1 MDIARASIDKP
12 VNTWLLVL
20 VCLLG
25 GLWALLTLPQLE
37 DPEFTIKEAI
47 IVTPYSG
54 ASAKEVELEV
64 TEQLEIALQEMSQL
78 KRVTSRSMPG
88 LSEITVEIKDKYR
101 SDTLPQ
107 VWDELRRKVQDTQ
120 PLLPPGAGPSRVND
134 SFGDVFGLFYAVV
147 APGFEVAELRDF
159 ARELRRVAL
168 RVPGVAK
175 VVING
180 EYDERILIE
189 IPQTVLIQL
198 GLSPEQLAGRLQL
211 QNAVIDA
218 GRKSLGDLS
227 IRVSPTGHLNSLDHI
242 RNLYITTPSGD
253 TLRLGDVA
261 VISREYH
268 EQPRQLIRY
277 AGIEA
282 VTLGIAATGDSNIVD
297 VGHAVEQV
305 LQAHMSELPL
315 GVQLKPIYQQHQI
328 VERALNDFLVN
339 LVISVSIVIIV
350 LCLFMGWRAGVVV
363 GAALLLTVTG
373 SLFLMKV
380 TGLQMQRVSLGALI
394 IAMGML
400 VDNAIVIA
408 EGMLVRMQK
417 GKTAREAATGIAS
430 QTQVPL
436 LAATVI
442 GILAFSGI
450 GLSQDVT
457 GEYTFSLFVVIGLS
471 LLLSW
476 VLAIT
481 LVPLLASF
489 LFVSVKTNAN
499 NLSEN
504 LSEITASNS
513 EQPESVLSRHYRGV
527 LQAVLKHRHLTLVGL
542 LLFTGISLVAFKQV
556 PQMFF
561 PNAQTEVFYVNYWL
575 EQGADI
581 RATDRDLHTLSQF
594 VKQLEG
600 VKQVTSVAGMGAARM
615 MLVYQPERTNPA
627 FGQLIITAESTEL
640 IDQLANQITSELERY
655 PQAQAWVERVRLGP
669 GKGAPIQAR
678 FQGDDPEVLRQLAE
692 TTKQLFRESERL
704 THLRTDWRQPERVI
718 IPHLAEDRASV
729 LGVSRQD
736 LAKSLSMVTTGQ
748 TIGLYREEDRLIPL
762 LLRAPINERGRATQ
776 LKDRMIWSQATGEFV
791 PASEV
796 VDQFEFSHEEALILR
811 RNMLR
816 TLTVSADPLKGVN
829 IATVF
834 ADMRPVIEAIP
845 LPHGYRLEWGGE
857 YESSGDAQRALATQ
871 LPLSLLAMVVISV
884 LLFARIKQPL
894 IIWLCVPMA
903 ICGVTWGLLLTN
915 MSFGFMAL
923 LGMLSLSGMLI
934 KNAIVLV
941 DEIDQRIL
949 QGETPLDALVEGSVS
964 RLRPVVL
971 AAATTIL
978 GMLPL
983 AFDVFFADMAV
994 TIMSGL
1000 AFATFLT
1007 LLAVPALY
1015 SVFFRIKVSTEQ
1027 HS

>member
-12 VNTWLLVL
+12 VNTWLLIL
-20 VCLLG
+20 VCLFG
-25 GLWALLTLPQLE
+25 GIWALLTLPQLE

-47 IVTPYSG
+47 ILTPYTG
-54 ASAKEVELEV
+54 ASALEVEQEV
-64 TEQLEIALQEMSQL
+64 TEQLEIALQELPQL
-78 KRVTSRSMPG
+78 KRVTSRSMSG
-88 LSEITVEIKDKYR
+88 LSEITVEIKDAYR
-101 SDTLPQ
+101 SDALPQ
-107 VWDELRRKVQDTQ
+107 VWDELRRKVTDTQ
-120 PLLPPGAGPSRVND
+120 QLLPPGAGPSRVND
-134 SFGDVFGLFYAVV
+134 SFGDVFGLFYALK
-147 APGFEVAELRDF
+147 APGFETAELRDF
-159 ARELRRVAL
+159 ARELRRAAL

-175 VVING
+175 VVIQG
-180 EYDERILIE
+180 EREERIVIE
-189 IPQTVLIQL
+189 MPQTVLTQL
-198 GLSPEQLAGRLQL
+198 GVSPEQLAGRLQL

-218 GRKSLGDLS
+218 GRKSLDDFS
-227 IRVSPTGHLNSLDHI
+227 IRVSPTGHLNSLAHI
-242 RNLYITTPSGD
+242 RNLYMTTPSGD

-268 EQPRQLIRY
+268 EQPRQLIRFE
-277 AGIEA
+277 GQEA
-282 VTLGIAATGDSNIVD
+282 VTLGIAATADSNIVD
-297 VGHAVEQV
+297 VGKAVEAV
-305 LQAHMSELPL
+305 LNQQMTDLPL
-315 GVQLKPIYQQHQI
+315 GVALEPIYQQHLI
-328 VERALNDFLVN
+328 VENALNAFLLN
-339 LVISVSIVIIV
+339 LLISVSIVILV

-363 GAALLLTVTG
+363 GVALLLTVTG

-380 TGLQMQRVSLGALI
+380 TGQQMQRVSLGALI

-408 EGMLVRMQK
+408 EGMLVRMQQ
-417 GKTAREAATGIAS
+417 GRTAREAATGIAS

-436 LAATVI
+436 LAATII

-457 GEYTFSLFVVIGLS
+457 GEYTFSLFLVIGLS

-476 VLAIT
+476 ILAIT
-481 LVPLLASF
+481 VVPLLASL
-489 LFVSVKTNAN
+489 LFVTTT
-499 NLSEN
+499 LSSEDEDQEPG
-504 LSEITASNS
+504 LS
-513 EQPESVLSRHYRGV
+513 SRYRSL
-527 LQAVLKHRHLTLVGL
+527 LQGVLKHRHLTVVTLVIM
-542 LLFTGISLVAFKQV
+542 TGISLVAFKQV

-561 PNAQTEVFYVNYWL
+561 PNAQTEVFYLNYWR
-575 EQGADI
+575 EQGTDI
-581 RATDRDLHTLSQF
+581 RATDKDLAELSEF
-594 VKQLEG
+594 VAALKG
-600 VKQVTSVAGMGAARM
+600 VKQVTSVAGMGASRM
-615 MLVYQPERTNPA
+615 MLVYQPERTNSA
-627 FGQLIITAESTEL
+627 YGQLIITAETA
-640 IDQLANQITSELERY
+640 DQIEHLADAITSKLEQY

-678 FQGDDPEVLRQLAE
+678 FQGEDVDELKRLSAAAQQV
-692 TTKQLFRESERL
+692 FRDSHLL
-704 THLRTDWRQPERVI
+704 THLRSDWRQPERVI

-748 TIGLYREEDRLIPL
+748 TMGLYREADRLIPV
-762 LLRAPINERGRATQ
+762 LLRAPVNERGEAMQ
-776 LKDRMIWSQATGEFV
+776 LHDRMIWSQATGEFI

-796 VDQFEFSHEEALILR
+796 VDEFELSYENALILR
-811 RNMLR
+811 RNMQR
-816 TLTVSADPLKGVN
+816 TLTVSADPLADINV
-829 IATVF
+829 ATAF
-834 ADMRPVIEAIP
+834 SDIRAKIEAIP
-845 LPHGYRLEWGGE
+845 LPSGYRLEWGGE
-857 YESSGDAQRALATQ
+857 HESSGDAQRGLARQ
-871 LPLSLLAMVVISV
+871 LPLSLLAMVMITV
-884 LLFARIKQPL
+884 LLFARLRQPL

-903 ICGVTWGLLLTN
+903 ICGVTWGLLATQ

-941 DEIDQRIL
+941 NEIDQRIL
-949 QGETPLDALVEGSVS
+949 QGGIPIDALVEGSVS

-1000 AFATFLT
+1000 AFATLLT

-1015 SVFFRIKVSTEQ
+1015 SILFKINLK
-1027 HS
+1027 

>member
-12 VNTWLLVL
+12 VNTWLLVW

-25 GLWALLTLPQLE
+25 GIWALFTLPQLE

-47 IVTPYSG
+47 IVTSYVG
-54 ASAKEVELEV
+54 ASATEVELEV
-64 TEQLEIALQEMSQL
+64 TEQLEIALQEMPQL

-88 LSEITVEIKDKYR
+88 LSEITVEIKDAYR
-101 SDTLPQ
+101 ADRLPQ
-107 VWDELRRKVQDTQ
+107 VWDELRRQVQDTQ
-120 PLLPPGAGPSRVND
+120 PMLPPGAGPSRVND
-134 SFGDVFGLFYAVV
+134 SFGDVFGLYYALI
-147 APGFEVAELRDF
+147 APGFETAELRDV

-175 VVING
+175 VTIQG
-180 EYDERILIE
+180 EREERILIE
-189 IPQTVLIQL
+189 IPQTVLVQL

-218 GRKSLGDLS
+218 GRKPLESFA
-227 IRVSPTGHLNSLDHI
+227 IRVAPTGTFDSLDHI

-261 VISREYH
+261 VISRDYH
-268 EQPRQLIRY
+268 EQPRQLIRFM
-277 AGIEA
+277 GEDA
-282 VTLGIAATGDSNIVD
+282 VTLGIAATADSNIVD
-297 VGHAVEQV
+297 VGHAVEKA
-305 LQAHMSELPL
+305 LKNHMTEFPL
-315 GVQLKPIYQQHQI
+315 GIQLHPIYQQHHI
-328 VERALNDFLVN
+328 VESALNAFLIN
-339 LVISVSIVIIV
+339 LLISVSIVIAV
-350 LCLFMGWRAGVVV
+350 LCVFMGWRAGVVV
-363 GAALLLTVTG
+363 GVALFLTVTG

-430 QTQVPL
+430 QTQIPL
-436 LAATVI
+436 LGATVI

-476 VLAIT
+476 ILAIT
-481 LVPLLASF
+481 VVPLLASL
-489 LFVSVKTNAN
+489 LFKTTNTNA
-499 NLSEN
+499 E
-504 LSEITASNS
+504 E
-513 EQPESVLSRHYRGV
+513 V
-527 LQAVLKHRHLTLVGL
+527 LQEPMLYQRYRSGLNKVLKHRLSTLTGL
-542 LLFTGISLVAFKQV
+542 IVFTVFSVIAFKQV

-561 PNAQTEVFYVNYWL
+561 PNAQTDVFYVNYWR
-575 EQGADI
+575 EQGTDI
-581 RATDRDLHTLSQF
+581 RDTDRDLAELSRF
-594 VKQLEG
+594 VEQLEG
-600 VKQVTSVAGMGAARM
+600 VQQVTSVAGMGATRM
-615 MLVYQPERTNPA
+615 MLVYQPERTNSA
-627 FGQLIITAESTEL
+627 YGQLIVTARSTTDIDSLAQRITEA
-640 IDQLANQITSELERY
+640 LEAY

-678 FQGDDPEVLRQLAE
+678 FKGDDPQVLRALSEQ
-692 TTKQLFRESERL
+692 TKAIFRDSEL
-704 THLRTDWRQPERVI
+704 VTNLRSDWRQPERVI
-718 IPHLAEDRASV
+718 VPHLAEDRASV

-748 TIGLYREEDRLIPL
+748 TLGLYREADRLIPL
-762 LLRAPINERGRATQ
+762 LLKAPVNERGRATQ

-796 VDQFEFSHEEALILR
+796 VDQFEFGHEEALILR
-811 RNMLR
+811 RNMQR
-816 TLTVSADPLKGVN
+816 TLTVSADPLTGVN
-829 IATVF
+829 IATAFQQV
-834 ADMRPVIEAIP
+834 RPEIESIP
-845 LPHGYRLEWGGE
+845 LPHGYHLEWGGE
-857 YESSGDAQRALATQ
+857 YESAGDAQRALAKQ
-871 LPLSLLAMVVISV
+871 LPLSLLAMVIISI
-884 LLFARIKQPL
+884 LLFAKLKQPL

-903 ICGVTWGLLLTN
+903 ICGVTWGLLLTQ

-949 QGETPLDALVEGSVS
+949 QGEPPMSALVEGSVS
-964 RLRPVVL
+964 RLRPVTL

-994 TIMSGL
+994 TIMGGL
-1000 AFATFLT
+1000 AFATLLT

-1015 SVFFRIKVSTEQ
+1015 SVFFKIHADKVS
-1027 HS
+1027 SP

>member
-25 GLWALLTLPQLE
+25 GVWALLTLPQLE

-47 IVTPYSG
+47 IITPYLG

-107 VWDELRRKVQDTQ
+107 VWDELRRKIQDTQ

-175 VVING
+175 VVIHG
-180 EYDERILIE
+180 ERDERILIE
-189 IPQTVLIQL
+189 IPQSVLIQL
-198 GLSPEQLAGRLQL
+198 GISPEQLAGRLQL

-218 GRKSLGDLS
+218 GRQSLDDLS

-277 AGIEA
+277 AGMEA
-282 VTLGIAATGDSNIVD
+282 VTLGVAATGDSNIVD
-297 VGHAVEQV
+297 VGHALEKA

-315 GVQLKPIYQQHQI
+315 GIELKPIYQQHHL
-328 VERALNDFLVN
+328 VERALHAFLVN
-339 LVISVSIVIIV
+339 LVISVSIVIGV

-430 QTQVPL
+430 QTQIPL

-476 VLAIT
+476 ILAIT
-481 LVPLLASF
+481 VVPLLASL
-489 LFVSVKTNAN
+489 LFVTIKTT
-499 NLSEN
+499 SD
-504 LSEITASNS
+504 SSSTT
-513 EQPESVLSRHYRGV
+513 QFQQESMLSRHYRSA
-527 LQAVLKHRHLTLVGL
+527 LQAVLKHRRITLVSL

-561 PNAQTEVFYVNYWL
+561 PNAQTEVFYVNYWR
-575 EQGADI
+575 EQGTDI
-581 RATDRDLHTLSQF
+581 RATDRDLKALSEF
-594 VKQLEG
+594 VAQLDG
-600 VKQVTSVAGMGAARM
+600 IQQVTSVAGMGAARM
-615 MLVYQPERTNPA
+615 MLVYQPERTNSA
-627 FGQLIITAESTEL
+627 FGQLIVTAQSADLIEELAAQITAE
-640 IDQLANQITSELERY
+640 LENY

-678 FQGDDPEVLRQLAE
+678 FQGDDPEILRQLAE
-692 TTKQLFRESERL
+692 TTKQLFRDSERL
-704 THLRTDWRQPERVI
+704 THLRIDWRQPERVI
-718 IPHLAEDRASV
+718 IPQLAEDRASV

-776 LKDRMIWSQATGEFV
+776 LKDRMIWSQATGVFV

-796 VDQFEFSHEEALILR
+796 VDQFELSHEEALILR

-816 TLTVSADPLKGVN
+816 TLTVSADPLAGVN
-829 IATVF
+829 IATAF
-834 ADMRPVIEAIP
+834 ADIRPIVDAIP
-845 LPHGYRLEWGGE
+845 LPPGYRLEWGGE
-857 YESSGDAQRALATQ
+857 YESAGDAQRALATQ
-871 LPLSLLAMVVISV
+871 LPLSLLAMVIISV

-903 ICGVTWGLLLTN
+903 ICGVTWGLLATQ

-949 QGETPLDALVEGSVS
+949 QGETPLNALVEGSVS

-1000 AFATFLT
+1000 AFATLLT

-1015 SVFFRIKVSTEQ
+1015 SVFFRIKVRTEQ
-1027 HS
+1027 QG

>member
-25 GLWALLTLPQLE
+25 GIWALFTLPQLE

-47 IVTPYSG
+47 IITPYLG
-54 ASAKEVELEV
+54 ASAREVEQEV
-64 TEQLEIALQEMSQL
+64 TEQLEIALQEMPQL

-101 SDTLPQ
+101 SEKLPQ
-107 VWDELRRKVQDTQ
+107 VWDELRRQVQDTQ

-134 SFGDVFGLFYAVV
+134 SFGDVFGLYYALT
-147 APGFEVAELRDF
+147 APGFETAELRDF

-175 VVING
+175 VTLQG
-180 EYDERILIE
+180 EREERILIE
-189 IPQTVLIQL
+189 IPQAVLVQL

-218 GRKSLGDLS
+218 GRKPLESFA
-227 IRVSPTGHLNSLDHI
+227 IRVAPTGTFNSLDHI

-261 VISREYH
+261 VISRDYH
-268 EQPRQLIRY
+268 EQPRQLIRFM
-277 AGIEA
+277 GDDA
-282 VTLGIAATGDSNIVD
+282 VTLGIAATADSNIVE
-297 VGHAVEQV
+297 VGHAVEVALMQ
-305 LQAHMSELPL
+305 HMAEFPL
-315 GVQLKPIYQQHQI
+315 GVKLQPIYQQHHI
-328 VERALNDFLVN
+328 VERALNAFLIN
-339 LVISVSIVIIV
+339 LLVSVSIVILV

-373 SLFLMKV
+373 SLFLMKI

-408 EGMLVRMQK
+408 EGMMVRMQK
-417 GKTAREAATGIAS
+417 GKNAREAATGIAS

-436 LAATVI
+436 LGATVI

-476 VLAIT
+476 ILAIT
-481 LVPLLASF
+481 LVPLLASL
-489 LFVSVKTNAN
+489 LFKSLPQT
-499 NLSEN
+499 SE
-504 LSEITASNS
+504 TA
-513 EQPESVLSRHYRGV
+513 PEPWLYRGYRSG
-527 LQAVLKHRHLTLVGL
+527 LQQVLKHRHITLVGL
-542 LLFTGISLVAFKQV
+542 IVFTGVSLVAFKQV

-561 PNAQTEVFYVNYWL
+561 PNAQTEVFYVNYWR
-575 EQGADI
+575 EQGTDI
-581 RATDRDLHTLSQF
+581 RATDRDLEKLSRF
-594 VKQLEG
+594 IGQLEG
-600 VKQVTSVAGMGAARM
+600 VEQVTSVAGMGATRM

-627 FGQLIITAESTEL
+627 FGQLIVTATS
-640 IDQLANQITSELERY
+640 ANQIENLAQIITEELEAY
-655 PQAQAWVERVRLGP
+655 PQAQAWVERIRLGP

-678 FQGDDPEVLRQLAE
+678 FKGEDPQVLRALSEQ
-692 TTKQLFRESERL
+692 TKAIFRESGLL
-704 THLRTDWRQPERVI
+704 THLRSDWRQPERVI

-748 TIGLYREEDRLIPL
+748 TVGLYREEDRLIPL
-762 LLRAPINERGRATQ
+762 LLKAPLNERGRATQ
-776 LKDRMIWSQATGEFV
+776 LKDRMIWSRATGEFV

-796 VDQFEFSHEEALILR
+796 VDRFEFSHEEALILR
-811 RNMLR
+811 RNMIR
-816 TLTVSADPLKGVN
+816 TLTVSADPLAGVN
-829 IATVF
+829 IATAF
-834 ADMRPVIEAIP
+834 RDIRPLIEAIP
-845 LPHGYRLEWGGE
+845 LPHGYQLEWGGE
-857 YESSGDAQRALATQ
+857 HESSGDAQSALAKQ
-871 LPLSLLAMVVISV
+871 LPLSLLAMVIISI
-884 LLFARIKQPL
+884 LLFAKLKQPL

-903 ICGVTWGLLLTN
+903 ICGVTWGLLLTQ

-949 QGETPLDALVEGSVS
+949 EGEPPMNALVEGSVS
-964 RLRPVVL
+964 RLRPVIL

-1000 AFATFLT
+1000 AFATLLT

-1015 SVFFRIKVSTEQ
+1015 SVFFKIQVKDESQPSSV
-1027 HS
+1027 

>member
-12 VNTWLLVL
+12 VNTWLFIL

-25 GLWALLTLPQLE
+25 GIWAVLTLPQLE

-47 IVTPYSG
+47 ILTPYPG
-54 ASAKEVELEV
+54 ASAMEVEQEV
-64 TEQLEIALQEMSQL
+64 TDQLEIALQEMPQL
-78 KRVTSRSMPG
+78 KRLVSRSMPG
-88 LSEITVEIKDKYR
+88 LSEITVEIKDAYR
-101 SDTLPQ
+101 SADLPQ

-120 PLLPPGAGPSRVND
+120 PNLPPGAGPSRVND
-134 SFGDVFGLFYAVV
+134 SFGDVFGLLFAVT
-147 APGFEVAELRDF
+147 APGFETAELRDF
-159 ARELRRVAL
+159 SRELRRVAL

-175 VVING
+175 VSIQG
-180 EYDERILIE
+180 ERDERILIE
-189 IPQTVLIQL
+189 IPQAVLIHL

-218 GRKSLGDLS
+218 GRKTLGDLA
-227 IRVSPTGHLNSLDHI
+227 IRVIPTGDFDSLEQI
-242 RNLYITTPSGD
+242 RNLYLTTPSGD

-261 VISREYH
+261 VISRDYH
-268 EQPRQLIRY
+268 EQPRQLIRF
-277 AGIEA
+277 AGQDA
-282 VTLGIAATGDSNIVD
+282 VTLGIAATGDSNIVE
-297 VGHAVEQV
+297 VGHAVEAA
-305 LQAHMSELPL
+305 LKAHMAELPL
-315 GVQLKPIYQQHQI
+315 GVELQPIYQQHHI
-328 VERALNDFLVN
+328 VERALNAFLLN
-339 LVISVSIVIIV
+339 LVMSVSIVILV

-363 GAALLLTVTG
+363 GSALLLTVTG
-373 SLFLMKV
+373 SLFLMKI

-408 EGMLVRMQK
+408 EGMLVRMQQ
-417 GKTAREAATGIAS
+417 GRNAREAATGIAG

-457 GEYTFSLFVVIGLS
+457 GEYTFSLFLVIGLS

-476 VLAIT
+476 ILAIT
-481 LVPLLASF
+481 VVPLLASL
-489 LFVSVKTNAN
+489 LFV
-499 NLSEN
+499 
-504 LSEITASNS
+504 TASASAGDTS
-513 EQPESVLSRHYRGV
+513 ETTSAGAGGYRGLLQRV
-527 LQAVLKHRHLTLVGL
+527 LRHRRVTLLGL
-542 LLFTGISLVAFKQV
+542 LAFTGISFVAFAQV

-561 PNAQTEVFYVNYWL
+561 PNAQTEVFYVNYWR
-575 EQGADI
+575 EQGTDI
-581 RATDRDLHTLSQF
+581 RATDRDLEALSRF
-594 VKQLEG
+594 VGQLDG
-600 VKQVTSVAGMGAARM
+600 VEQVTSVAGMGATRM

-627 FGQLIITAESTEL
+627 YGQLVITATSAEQ
-640 IDQLANQITSELERY
+640 IDILADQIDAALQQY

-678 FQGDDPEVLRQLAE
+678 FQGEDPQVLRQLAE
-692 TTKQLFRESERL
+692 DAKQVFRQTGQL
-704 THLRTDWRQPERVI
+704 THLRSDWRQPERVI
-718 IPHLAEDRASV
+718 VPHLADDRASV

-736 LAKSLSMVTTGQ
+736 LAESLSMVTTGQ
-748 TIGLYREEDRLIPL
+748 MIGLYREEDRLIPL
-762 LLRAPINERGRATQ
+762 LLRAPANERGRATQ
-776 LKDRMIWSQATGEFV
+776 LKDRMIWSRATGQFV

-796 VDQFEFSHEEALILR
+796 VDAFETRQEEALILR
-811 RNMLR
+811 RNMQR
-816 TLTVSADPLKGVN
+816 TLTVSADPLPGVN
-829 IATVF
+829 VAAAF
-834 ADMRPVIEAIP
+834 ADLRGQIEALP
-845 LPHGYRLEWGGE
+845 LPPGYRLEWGGE
-857 YESSGDAQRALATQ
+857 YESSGDAQRALARQ
-871 LPLSLLAMVVISV
+871 LPLSLLAMMIISV

-903 ICGVTWGLLLTN
+903 ICGVTWGLLLTG

-941 DEIDQRIL
+941 DEIDQRIA
-949 QGETPLDALVEGSVS
+949 QGETPEHALVEGSVS

-971 AAATTIL
+971 AAVTTIL

-983 AFDVFFADMAV
+983 AFDVFFADMAI

-1015 SVFFRIKVSTEQ
+1015 SLFFRIAPPGTKR
-1027 HS
+1027 

>member
-12 VNTWLLVL
+12 VNTWLLIL
-20 VCLLG
+20 ICLFG
-25 GLWALLTLPQLE
+25 GIWAVLTLPQLE

-47 IVTPYSG
+47 ILTPYTG
-54 ASAKEVELEV
+54 ASAREVEQEVTDQLEV
-64 TEQLEIALQEMSQL
+64 ALQEMPQL
-78 KRVTSRSMPG
+78 KRLTSRSMPG
-88 LSEITVEIKDKYR
+88 LSEITVEIKDAFR
-101 SDTLPQ
+101 SDDLPQ

-120 PLLPPGAGPSRVND
+120 PTLPPGAGPSQVND
-134 SFGDVFGLFYAVV
+134 SFGDVFGLYYAVT

-159 ARELRRVAL
+159 ARDLRRVAL
-168 RVPGVAK
+168 GVPGVAK

-180 EYDERILIE
+180 ERNERILIE

-218 GRKSLGDLS
+218 GRQTLGDLS
-227 IRVSPTGHLNSLDHI
+227 VRIVPTGDFDSLEQI
-242 RNLYITTPSGD
+242 RNLFITTSSGD

-261 VISREYH
+261 AISRDYH
-268 EQPRQLIRY
+268 EQPRQLIRF
-277 AGIEA
+277 AGEDA
-282 VTLGIAATGDSNIVD
+282 VTLGIAATGDSNIVE
-297 VGHAVEQV
+297 VGHAVEV
-305 LQAHMSELPL
+305 ALTDYMAELPL
-315 GVQLKPIYQQHQI
+315 GVSLQPIYQQHHI
-328 VERALNDFLVN
+328 VERSLNTFLIN
-339 LVISVSIVIIV
+339 LLMSVSIVILV
-350 LCLFMGWRAGVVV
+350 LCLFLGWRAGVVV
-363 GAALLLTVTG
+363 GSALLLTVTG
-373 SLFLMKV
+373 TLLLMKL

-408 EGMLVRMQK
+408 EGMLVRMQQ
-417 GKTAREAATGIAS
+417 GRSAREAAKGIAG

-436 LAATVI
+436 LAATLI

-450 GLSQDVT
+450 GLSKDVT
-457 GEYTFSLFVVIGLS
+457 GEYTLSLFLVIGLS

-481 LVPLLASF
+481 VVPLLASL
-489 LFVSVKTNAN
+489 LFVSQTEDA
-499 NLSEN
+499 ETPAPAAG
-504 LSEITASNS
+504 TAA
-513 EQPESVLSRHYRGV
+513 YR
-527 LQAVLKHRHLTLVGL
+527 GL
-542 LLFTGISLVAFKQV
+542 LLRVLHHRRVTLLGLLGFTGISFIAFIQV
-556 PQMFF
+556 PQIFF
-561 PNAQTEVFYVNYWL
+561 PNAQTEVFYVNYWR
-575 EQGADI
+575 EQGTDI
-581 RATDRDLHTLSQF
+581 RATDRDLAALSGF
-594 VKQLEG
+594 VSELDG

-627 FGQLIITAESTEL
+627 YGQLIITAESAPQIAQLTQQIEAEL
-640 IDQLANQITSELERY
+640 QQY

-678 FQGDDPEVLRQLAE
+678 FKGQDPDVLRQLAE
-692 TTKQLFRESERL
+692 ETKQVFRDSQRL
-704 THLRTDWRQPERVI
+704 ANLRIDWRQPERVI
-718 IPHLAEDRASV
+718 VPHLADDRASV

-736 LAKSLSMVTTGQ
+736 LALSLSIITTGQ
-748 TIGLYREEDRLIPL
+748 TLGLYREEDRLIPL
-762 LLRAPINERGRATQ
+762 LLRAPDNERGRATQ
-776 LKDRMIWSQATGEFV
+776 LQDRMIWSQATEHYI

-796 VDQFEFSHEEALILR
+796 VDRFETRQEEALILR
-811 RNMLR
+811 RNMRR
-816 TLTVSADPLKGVN
+816 TLTVSADPLAGVN
-829 IATVF
+829 VAAAF
-834 ADMRPVIEAIP
+834 AELRGQVEAIS
-845 LPHGYRLEWGGE
+845 LPPGYQLEWGGE
-857 YESSGDAQRALATQ
+857 HESSGDAQRALARQ
-871 LPLSLLAMVVISV
+871 LPLSLLAMMLISI
-884 LLFARIKQPL
+884 LLFARLKQPL

-903 ICGVTWGLLLTN
+903 ICGVSWGLLLTG

-941 DEIDQRIL
+941 DEIDQRIA
-949 QGETPLDALVEGSVS
+949 QGDSPSEALVEGSVS

-971 AAATTIL
+971 AAVTTIL

-1000 AFATFLT
+1000 AFATLLT

-1015 SVFFRIKVSTEQ
+1015 SLFFRIRQPAVDA
-1027 HS
+1027 

>member
-1 MDIARASIDKP
+1 MDIARLSIDKP

-25 GLWALLTLPQLE
+25 GVWALLTLPQLE
-37 DPEFTIKEAI
+37 DPEFTIKEAVI
-47 IVTPYSG
+47 LTPYVG
-54 ASAKEVELEV
+54 ASAKEVEQEV

-88 LSEITVEIKDKYR
+88 LSEITVEIKDRYR
-101 SDTLPQ
+101 SDKLPQ
-107 VWDELRRKVQDTQ
+107 VWDELRRNVQDTQ
-120 PLLPPGAGPSRVND
+120 PMLPPGAGPSRVND

-147 APGFEVAELRDF
+147 APEFEVAELRDF
-159 ARELRRVAL
+159 ARDLRRVAL

-175 VVING
+175 VVIQG
-180 EYDERILIE
+180 EREERILIE
-189 IPQTVLIQL
+189 IAQSVLIQL

-218 GRKSLGDLS
+218 GRKSLHDFA

-268 EQPRQLIRY
+268 EQPRQLIRF
-277 AGIEA
+277 AGQTA
-282 VTLGIAATGDSNIVD
+282 VTLGIAASGDSNIVD
-297 VGHAVEQV
+297 VGHALERA
-305 LQAHMSELPL
+305 LQAHMTELPL
-315 GVQLKPIYQQHQI
+315 GVQLQPVYQQHLI
-328 VERALNDFLVN
+328 VERALSAFLVN
-339 LVISVSIVIIV
+339 LLISVSIVIIV

-408 EGMLVRMQK
+408 EGMLVRMQQ

-430 QTQVPL
+430 QTQIPL

-481 LVPLLASF
+481 VVPLLASL
-489 LFVSVKTNAN
+489 LFVSVNCSAN
-499 NLSEN
+499 SRLQN
-504 LSEITASNS
+504 
-513 EQPESVLSRHYRGV
+513 ESMWVERYRWV
-527 LQAVLKHRHLTLVGL
+527 LQVVLKRRRLTLLSLIV
-542 LLFTGISLVAFKQV
+542 FTGVSLVAFKSV
-556 PQMFF
+556 PQIFF

-581 RATDRDLHTLSQF
+581 QATDRDLAELSQF

-600 VKQVTSVAGMGAARM
+600 VEQVTSVAGMGAVRM
-615 MLVYQPERTNPA
+615 MLVYQPERTNSA
-627 FGQLIITAESTEL
+627 FGQLIVTAKSTDR
-640 IDQLANQITSELERY
+640 IDQLAEQITQELERY

-678 FQGDDPEVLRQLAE
+678 FQGDDPEHLRDLAE
-692 TTKQLFRESERL
+692 TTKQLFRQSEQL
-704 THLRTDWRQPERVI
+704 THLRIDWRQPERVI

-748 TIGLYREEDRLIPL
+748 PIGLYREEDRLIPL
-762 LLRAPINERGRATQ
+762 LLRAPVNERGRATQ

-796 VDQFEFSHEEALILR
+796 VDQFELSHEEALILR
-811 RNMLR
+811 RNMQR

-829 IATVF
+829 VATAF
-834 ADMRPVIEAIP
+834 SEIQPMIEAIP
-845 LPHGYRLEWGGE
+845 LPYGYRLEWGGE

-871 LPLSLLAMVVISV
+871 LPLSLLAMVIISV
-884 LLFARIKQPL
+884 LLFAKIKQPL
-894 IIWLCVPMA
+894 IIWFCVPMA
-903 ICGVTWGLLLTN
+903 ICGVTWGLLLTQ

-941 DEIDQRIL
+941 DEIDQRIM
-949 QGETPLDALVEGSVS
+949 QGEVPLTALVEGSVS

-971 AAATTIL
+971 AAVTTIL

-1000 AFATFLT
+1000 AFATLLT

-1015 SVFFRIKVSTEQ
+1015 SVFFRIKVQNDFIKACSVRE
-1027 HS
+1027 

>member
-25 GLWALLTLPQLE
+25 GAWALLTLPQLE
-37 DPEFTIKEAI
+37 DPEFTIKEAVI
-47 IVTPYSG
+47 ITPYLG

-175 VVING
+175 VVIHG
-180 EYDERILIE
+180 ERDERILIE
-189 IPQTVLIQL
+189 IPQAVLIQL
-198 GLSPEQLAGRLQL
+198 GISPEQLAGRLQL

-218 GRKSLGDLS
+218 GRKSLEDLS

-297 VGHAVEQV
+297 VGHAVEQA

-315 GVQLKPIYQQHQI
+315 GVQLKPIYQQHEI
-328 VERALNDFLVN
+328 VERALNAFLVN

-476 VLAIT
+476 ILAIT
-481 LVPLLASF
+481 VVPLLASL
-489 LFVSVKTNAN
+489 LFISINTTSDSHSVNQ
-499 NLSEN
+499 
-504 LSEITASNS
+504 
-513 EQPESVLSRHYRGV
+513 EQQESMLSRHYRSALQSV
-527 LQAVLKHRHLTLVGL
+527 LRHRRITLVSL

-561 PNAQTEVFYVNYWL
+561 PNAQTEVFYVNYWR
-575 EQGADI
+575 EQGTDI
-581 RATDRDLHTLSQF
+581 RATDRDLKALSEF
-594 VKQLEG
+594 IAQLDG
-600 VKQVTSVAGMGAARM
+600 VQQVTSVAGMGAARM
-615 MLVYQPERTNPA
+615 MLVYQPERTNSA
-627 FGQLIITAESTEL
+627 FGQLIVTAQSADL
-640 IDQLANQITSELERY
+640 IDELAAQITSELEDY

-678 FQGDDPEVLRQLAE
+678 FQGDDPEILRQLAE
-692 TTKQLFRESERL
+692 TTKQLFRDSDRL
-704 THLRTDWRQPERVI
+704 THLRIDWRQPERVI
-718 IPHLAEDRASV
+718 IPQLAEDRASV

-796 VDQFEFSHEEALILR
+796 VDQFELSHEEALILR

-816 TLTVSADPLKGVN
+816 TLTVSADPLAGVN
-829 IATVF
+829 IATAF
-834 ADMRPVIEAIP
+834 ADIRPIVDAIP
-845 LPHGYRLEWGGE
+845 LPPGYRLEWGGE
-857 YESSGDAQRALATQ
+857 YESAGDAQRALATQ
-871 LPLSLLAMVVISV
+871 LPLSLLAMVIISV

-903 ICGVTWGLLLTN
+903 ICGVTWGLLATQ

-949 QGETPLDALVEGSVS
+949 QGETPLNALVEGSVS

-1000 AFATFLT
+1000 AFATLLT

-1015 SVFFRIKVSTEQ
+1015 SVFFRIKVRTEQ
-1027 HS
+1027 QG

>member
-25 GLWALLTLPQLE
+25 GAWALLTLPQLE
-37 DPEFTIKEAI
+37 DPEFTIKEAVI
-47 IVTPYSG
+47 ITPYPG

-101 SDTLPQ
+101 SDSLPQ

-175 VVING
+175 VVIHG
-180 EYDERILIE
+180 ERDERILIE
-189 IPQTVLIQL
+189 IPQAVLIQL
-198 GLSPEQLAGRLQL
+198 GISPEQLAGRLQL

-218 GRKSLGDLS
+218 GRKSLEDLS

-297 VGHAVEQV
+297 VGHAVEQA

-315 GVQLKPIYQQHQI
+315 GVQLKPIYQQHEI
-328 VERALNDFLVN
+328 VERALNAFLVN

-476 VLAIT
+476 ILAIT
-481 LVPLLASF
+481 VVPLLASL
-489 LFVSVKTNAN
+489 LFISINTTSDSHSVNQ
-499 NLSEN
+499 
-504 LSEITASNS
+504 
-513 EQPESVLSRHYRGV
+513 EQQESMLSRHYRSALQSV
-527 LQAVLKHRHLTLVGL
+527 LRHRRITLVSL

-561 PNAQTEVFYVNYWL
+561 PNAQTEVFYVNYWR
-575 EQGADI
+575 EQGTDI
-581 RATDRDLHTLSQF
+581 RATDRDLKALSEF
-594 VKQLEG
+594 VAQLDG
-600 VKQVTSVAGMGAARM
+600 VQQVTSVAGMGAARM
-615 MLVYQPERTNPA
+615 MLVYQPERTNSA
-627 FGQLIITAESTEL
+627 FGQLIISAQSADL
-640 IDQLANQITSELERY
+640 IDELAAQITSELEDY

-669 GKGAPIQAR
+669 GKGAPIQVR
-678 FQGDDPEVLRQLAE
+678 FQGDDPEILRQLAE
-692 TTKQLFRESERL
+692 TTKQLFRDSERL
-704 THLRTDWRQPERVI
+704 THLRIDWRQPERVI
-718 IPHLAEDRASV
+718 IPQLAEDRASV

-796 VDQFEFSHEEALILR
+796 VDQFELSHEEALILR

-816 TLTVSADPLKGVN
+816 TLTVSADPLAGVN
-829 IATVF
+829 IATAF
-834 ADMRPVIEAIP
+834 ADIRPIVDAIP
-845 LPHGYRLEWGGE
+845 LPPGYRLEWGGE
-857 YESSGDAQRALATQ
+857 YESAGDAQRALATQ
-871 LPLSLLAMVVISV
+871 LPLSLLAMVIISV

-903 ICGVTWGLLLTN
+903 ICGVTWGLLATQ

-949 QGETPLDALVEGSVS
+949 QGETPLNALVEGSVS

-1000 AFATFLT
+1000 AFATLLT

-1015 SVFFRIKVSTEQ
+1015 SVFFRIKVRTEQ
-1027 HS
+1027 QG

>member
-12 VNTWLLVL
+12 VNTWLLVW

-25 GLWALLTLPQLE
+25 GIWALFTLPQLE

-47 IVTPYSG
+47 IVTSYVG
-54 ASAKEVELEV
+54 ASATEVELEV
-64 TEQLEIALQEMSQL
+64 TEQLEIALQEMPQL

-88 LSEITVEIKDKYR
+88 LSEITVEIKDAYR
-101 SDTLPQ
+101 ADRLPQ
-107 VWDELRRKVQDTQ
+107 VWDELRRQVQDTQ
-120 PLLPPGAGPSRVND
+120 PMLPPGAGPSRVND
-134 SFGDVFGLFYAVV
+134 SFGDVFGLYYALI
-147 APGFEVAELRDF
+147 APGFETAELRDV

-175 VVING
+175 VTIQG
-180 EYDERILIE
+180 EREERILIE
-189 IPQTVLIQL
+189 IPQTVLVQL

-218 GRKSLGDLS
+218 GRKPLESFA
-227 IRVSPTGHLNSLDHI
+227 IRVAPTGTFDSLDHI

-261 VISREYH
+261 VISRDYH
-268 EQPRQLIRY
+268 EQPRQLIRFM
-277 AGIEA
+277 GEDA
-282 VTLGIAATGDSNIVD
+282 VTLGIAATADSNIVD
-297 VGHAVEQV
+297 VGHAVEKA
-305 LQAHMSELPL
+305 LKNHMTEFPL
-315 GVQLKPIYQQHQI
+315 GIQLHPIYQQHHI
-328 VERALNDFLVN
+328 VESALNAFLIN
-339 LVISVSIVIIV
+339 LLISVSIVIAV
-350 LCLFMGWRAGVVV
+350 LCVFMGWRAGVVV
-363 GAALLLTVTG
+363 GVALFLTVTG

-430 QTQVPL
+430 QTQIPL
-436 LAATVI
+436 LGATVI

-476 VLAIT
+476 ILAIT
-481 LVPLLASF
+481 VVPLLASL
-489 LFVSVKTNAN
+489 LFKTTNTNA
-499 NLSEN
+499 E
-504 LSEITASNS
+504 E
-513 EQPESVLSRHYRGV
+513 V
-527 LQAVLKHRHLTLVGL
+527 LQEPMLYQRYRSGLNKVLKHRLSTLTGL
-542 LLFTGISLVAFKQV
+542 IVFTVFSVIAFKQV

-561 PNAQTEVFYVNYWL
+561 PNAQTDVFYVNYWR
-575 EQGADI
+575 EQGTDI
-581 RATDRDLHTLSQF
+581 RDTDRDLAELSRF
-594 VKQLEG
+594 VEQLEG
-600 VKQVTSVAGMGAARM
+600 VQQVTSVAGMGATRM
-615 MLVYQPERTNPA
+615 MLVYQPERTNSA
-627 FGQLIITAESTEL
+627 YGQLIVTARSTTD
-640 IDQLANQITSELERY
+640 IDSLAQQITDALEAY

-678 FQGDDPEVLRQLAE
+678 FKGDDPQVLRALSEQ
-692 TTKQLFRESERL
+692 TKAIFRDSEL
-704 THLRTDWRQPERVI
+704 VTNLRSDWRQPERVI
-718 IPHLAEDRASV
+718 VPHLAEDRASV

-748 TIGLYREEDRLIPL
+748 TLGLYREADRLIPL
-762 LLRAPINERGRATQ
+762 LLKAPVNERGRATQ

-796 VDQFEFSHEEALILR
+796 VDQFEFGHEEALILR
-811 RNMLR
+811 RNMQR
-816 TLTVSADPLKGVN
+816 TLTVSADPLTGVN
-829 IATVF
+829 IATAFQQV
-834 ADMRPVIEAIP
+834 RPEIESIP
-845 LPHGYRLEWGGE
+845 LPHGYHLEWGGE
-857 YESSGDAQRALATQ
+857 YESAGDAQRALAKQ
-871 LPLSLLAMVVISV
+871 LPLSLLAMVIISI
-884 LLFARIKQPL
+884 LLFAKLKQPL

-903 ICGVTWGLLLTN
+903 ICGVTWGLLLTQ

-949 QGETPLDALVEGSVS
+949 QGEPPMSALVEGSVS
-964 RLRPVVL
+964 RLRPVTL

-994 TIMSGL
+994 TIMGGL
-1000 AFATFLT
+1000 AFATLLT

-1015 SVFFRIKVSTEQ
+1015 SVFFKIHADKVS
-1027 HS
+1027 SP

>member
-12 VNTWLLVL
+12 VNTWLLVW

-25 GLWALLTLPQLE
+25 GIWALFTLPQLE

-47 IVTPYSG
+47 IVTSYVG
-54 ASAKEVELEV
+54 ASATEVELEV
-64 TEQLEIALQEMSQL
+64 TEQLEIALQEMPQL

-88 LSEITVEIKDKYR
+88 LSEITVEIKDAYR
-101 SDTLPQ
+101 ADRLPQ
-107 VWDELRRKVQDTQ
+107 VWDELRRQVQDTQ
-120 PLLPPGAGPSRVND
+120 PMLPPGAGPSRVND
-134 SFGDVFGLFYAVV
+134 SFGDVFGLYYALI
-147 APGFEVAELRDF
+147 APGFETAELRDV

-175 VVING
+175 VTIQG
-180 EYDERILIE
+180 EREERILIE
-189 IPQTVLIQL
+189 IPQTVLVQL

-218 GRKSLGDLS
+218 GRKPLESFA
-227 IRVSPTGHLNSLDHI
+227 IRVAPTGTFDSLDHI

-261 VISREYH
+261 VISRDYH
-268 EQPRQLIRY
+268 EQPRQLIRFM
-277 AGIEA
+277 GEDA
-282 VTLGIAATGDSNIVD
+282 VTLGIAATADSNIVD
-297 VGHAVEQV
+297 VGHAVEKA
-305 LQAHMSELPL
+305 LKNHMTEFPL
-315 GVQLKPIYQQHQI
+315 GIQLHPIYQQHHI
-328 VERALNDFLVN
+328 VESALNAFLIN
-339 LVISVSIVIIV
+339 LLISVSIVIAV
-350 LCLFMGWRAGVVV
+350 LCVFMGWRAGVVV
-363 GAALLLTVTG
+363 GVALFLTVTG

-430 QTQVPL
+430 QTQIPL
-436 LAATVI
+436 LGATVI

-476 VLAIT
+476 ILAIT
-481 LVPLLASF
+481 VVPLLASL
-489 LFVSVKTNAN
+489 LFKTTNTNA
-499 NLSEN
+499 E
-504 LSEITASNS
+504 E
-513 EQPESVLSRHYRGV
+513 V
-527 LQAVLKHRHLTLVGL
+527 LQEPMLYQRYRSGLNKVLKHRLSTLTGL
-542 LLFTGISLVAFKQV
+542 IVFTVFSVIAFKQV

-561 PNAQTEVFYVNYWL
+561 PNAQTDVFYVNYWR
-575 EQGADI
+575 EQGTDI
-581 RATDRDLHTLSQF
+581 RDTDRDLAELSRF
-594 VKQLEG
+594 VEQLEG
-600 VKQVTSVAGMGAARM
+600 VQQVTSVAGMGATRM
-615 MLVYQPERTNPA
+615 MLVYQPERTNSA
-627 FGQLIITAESTEL
+627 YGQLIVTARSTTD
-640 IDQLANQITSELERY
+640 IDSLAQQITDALEAY

-678 FQGDDPEVLRQLAE
+678 FKGDDPQVLRALSEQ
-692 TTKQLFRESERL
+692 TKAIFRDSEL
-704 THLRTDWRQPERVI
+704 VTNLRSDWRQPERVI

-748 TIGLYREEDRLIPL
+748 TLGLYREADRLIPL
-762 LLRAPINERGRATQ
+762 LLKAPVNERGRATQ

-796 VDQFEFSHEEALILR
+796 VDQFEFGHEEALILR
-811 RNMLR
+811 RNMQR
-816 TLTVSADPLKGVN
+816 TLTVSADPLTGVN
-829 IATVF
+829 IATAFQQV
-834 ADMRPVIEAIP
+834 RPEIESIP
-845 LPHGYRLEWGGE
+845 LPHGYHLEWGGE
-857 YESSGDAQRALATQ
+857 YESAGDAQRALAKQ
-871 LPLSLLAMVVISV
+871 LPLSLLAMVIISI
-884 LLFARIKQPL
+884 LLFAKLKQPL

-903 ICGVTWGLLLTN
+903 ICGVTWGLLLTQ

-949 QGETPLDALVEGSVS
+949 QGEPPMSALVEGSVS
-964 RLRPVVL
+964 RLRPVTL

-994 TIMSGL
+994 TIMGGL
-1000 AFATFLT
+1000 AFATLLT

-1015 SVFFRIKVSTEQ
+1015 SVFFKIHPDKVS
-1027 HS
+1027 SP